1 MSPFQDSKRQFLIIG
16 LLILFNLLLISYQ
29 VPLGSKQ
36 TLLEKFLMEVFTS
49 VQKAV
54 VGAYELV
61 ATGWQDLR
69 SLSQLQ
75 KKKQELEKE
84 IFFLRQENQL
94 LQEKLRLTLG
104 QLELKNNLQLI
115 SDSVIPARII
125 SFDSSNYYRS
135 AIINRG
141 RADGLV
147 KNLPV
152 CDRFGHLVGRTAEPI
167 TPHEARVV
175 LITSEES
182 GLAVVSTT
190 DRLLGILSG
199 NGQGRCLIKYVM
211 ASSPA
216 GTVGGEIVTSGIDR
230 VFPPGIKV
238 GRIVE
243 VSPGEGI
250 FKKIVVQPYFN
261 IAEIRL
267 VAVLK
272 NTDLILR

>member
-16 LLILFNLLLISYQ
+16 LLIIFHLLLISYQ

-36 TLLEKFLMEVFTS
+36 TLLEKFLMVVFTP
-49 VQKAV
+49 VQKVV
-54 VGAYELV
+54 VGAYEFV
-61 ATGWQDLR
+61 TTGWQDLR
-69 SLSQLQ
+69 NLSQL
-75 KKKQELEKE
+75 KKKSQELEKE
-84 IFFLRQENQL
+84 VFFLRQENQL
-94 LQEKLRLTLG
+94 LQEKLRLTLS

-115 SDSVIPARII
+115 SDSVIPARVI

-141 RADGLV
+141 SADGLV
-147 KNLPV
+147 KNLPI
-152 CDRFGHLVGRTAEPI
+152 CDRFGNLVGRTADPI

-182 GLAVVSTT
+182 GLAVVTSI
-190 DRLLGILSG
+190 DKLPGILSG
-199 NGQGRCLIKYVM
+199 NGQGRCLVKYVM

-216 GTVGGEIVTSGIDR
+216 GTVGEEILTSGVDR
-230 VFPPGIKV
+230 VFPPGIRI

-243 VSPGEGI
+243 ISFDEGI

-261 IAEIRL
+261 IAELKL

-272 NTDLILR
+272 NTNLILR